1 MTKSALQIARAAYQ
15 PKLPKALRGAV
26 KVQEGEPTHS
36 VADEEEIKKL
46 FPNTYGMPLI
56 RFVEGENKEYAPMNV
71 GVILSGGQADRP
83 LGLGD
88 GRCGLHGRPQDDGH
102 SAGDAPQNAA
112 RVVGLCL
119 HPAVLHHK
127 GVVVFGPPGPGGGE
141 AVPKL
146 HALHGGNA
154 EEGGGQPVFH
164 AAEHGLPQSGG
175 KARGEIGRAHV

>member
-1 MTKSALQIARAAYQ
+1 MGNAGVV
-15 PKLPKALRGAV
+15 PPVDHKLR
-26 KVQEGEPTHS
+26 
-36 VADEEEIKKL
+36 
-46 FPNTYGMPLI
+46 
-56 RFVEGENKEYAPMNV
+56 
-71 GVILSGGQADRP
+71 ILSGGQADRP

-175 KARGEIGRAHV
+175 KARGGTLNDASHRIQIFPGLQNQRLHPLPRLVVQHREWLGSHGVKQLLRGPQGE